1 MNSKEIVKDLL
12 EDASTIAQLT
22 AGDLSEQLTTECDE
36 QLHRSSILGDHLRR
50 SFREFMLSE
59 FEVEPDPE
67 EIVDTLAHLFCSVAH
82 HLSANNKTYWEGT
95 REIFEENLHM
105 CRDWETDPEIDPRS

>member
-36 QLHRSSILGDHLRR
+36 QADTSSHLGAHLSRSLRD
-50 SFREFMLSE
+50 FMRCE

-67 EIVDTLAHLFCSVAH
+67 EIVDTLALLFCSVAH

-95 REIFEENLHM
+95 REIFEENLHL